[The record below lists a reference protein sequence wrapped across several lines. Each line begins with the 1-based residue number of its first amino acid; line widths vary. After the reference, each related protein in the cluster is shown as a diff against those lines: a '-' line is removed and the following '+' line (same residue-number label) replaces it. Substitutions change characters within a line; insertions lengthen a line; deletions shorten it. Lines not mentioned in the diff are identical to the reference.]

1 MKMAISKL
9 ARVFLLVT
17 LIFGVFGLFNT
28 VQVVAARGPEEKLS
42 LERCPSENEEEFNKF
57 FFASNGLRTE
67 AIGVSRFVMSYEE
80 AAQRYLELETLLRDV
95 PFPDCAQAL
104 YDALDTSFSN
114 EAKAY
119 AALAEDNILSHLKYW
134 YYHSASVEGLHLVPF
149 IIRLIQ
155 PIHPL
160 PGQYLNHT

>member
-9 ARVFLLVT
+9 ARVFLLVA

-28 VQVVAARGPEEKLS
+28 VQMVAARGPEQTLS
-42 LERCPSENEEEFNKF
+42 LERCPSENEEELNKF
-57 FFASNGLRTE
+57 LFVSNGLLTE
-67 AIGVSRFVMSYEE
+67 AIGISRFVMSYEE
-80 AAQRYLELETLLRDV
+80 AAQRYLELETLLGDI
-95 PFPDCAQAL
+95 PYPDCAQAL

-134 YYHSASVEGLHLVPF
+134 HYHSVSAEEVYLIPF
-149 IIRLIQ
+149 IIKLIQ
-155 PIHPL
+155 PISPL
-160 PGQYLNHT
+160 PKQYLNHT